1 MEESREIMGNHD
13 TTAPSK
19 LVPKLRLGTCR
30 PKLRFAS
37 AEAAEIIQIAE
48 PDEAELRGAASP
60 SGARERANK
69 SIHCRVHR
77 NSGEFRYQNF
87 SASDEHLWKNRSGG
101 YYRRM
106 PYLSF
111 AFVCVIWG
119 SSFI

>member
-13 TTAPSK
+13 TTGPSK

-48 PDEAELRGAASP
+48 PDEAELRRAAFP
-60 SGARERANK
+60 SGAWERAIRPI
-69 SIHCRVHR
+69 SPRAT
-77 NSGEFRYQNF
+77 S
-87 SASDEHLWKNRSGG
+87 G

-119 SSFI
+119 SSFILMKKGAVWFSPT